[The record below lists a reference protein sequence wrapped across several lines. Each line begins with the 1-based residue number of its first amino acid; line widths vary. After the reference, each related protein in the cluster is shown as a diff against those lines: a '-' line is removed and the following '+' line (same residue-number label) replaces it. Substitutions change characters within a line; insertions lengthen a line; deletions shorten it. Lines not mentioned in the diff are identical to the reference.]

1 MGLLDDNIKNQIIK
15 YIDNIINISDIGW
28 NMFDINMK
36 LKFIHHFC
44 NCIYN
49 NNKNINVLT
58 IPLKSIKPK
67 KLIHFCNFTKSINS
81 NLFQEY
87 SKRSLQYTFDFRSK
101 YVKLSKRTYYNY
113 NNLPMFEYNDILNN
127 YNKLVY
133 SFLKENFDKIN
144 IKNLF
149 DYLTKSNSDKL
160 FINKDN
166 QNIQINL
173 SIECQNNI
181 LIFKFSNNIEITLNL
196 KYSSDMITNNIPLIY
211 QIILANNI

>member
-1 MGLLDDNIKNQIIK
+1 MGFVDDSIKNQIIK
-15 YIDNIINISDIGW
+15 YIDNIINIPDITW
-28 NMFDINMK
+28 NMFDINIK
-36 LKFIHHFC
+36 LKYIHHYC

-49 NNKNINVLT
+49 NNKNINILT

-87 SKRSLQYTFDFRSK
+87 SKRALQYTFEFRSK

-113 NNLPMFEYNDILNN
+113 NNLPITEY
-127 YNKLVY
+127 YNIINGYNFLVY

-160 FINKDN
+160 FINN
-166 QNIQINL
+166 NNQINL
-173 SIECQNNI
+173 IIEYHNNNM
-181 LIFKFSNNIEITLNL
+181 IFKFSNNIEITLNL

-211 QIILANNI
+211 QIILTNNI